1 MATADRM
8 SEAEVSLRVAFY
20 LLDSDLAASVVDVA
34 IDGAQVRTG
43 EAIHFSIAEFIAQNA
58 CTPDTLLSSW
68 QGTYCR
74 AGARFRVRIHSTPGK
89 GDVVALLS
97 SGHTLRVES
106 KKGPLER
113 SPSSAEYP
121 LLREAIG
128 QLMTVETVGEN
139 DILAVAVPK
148 SAKFTALAARWR
160 RAPLIRR
167 LGIRLLTVDRENKV
181 EGFAESVT

>member
-8 SEAEVSLRVAFY
+8 AEAEVSLRVAFY
-20 LLDSDLAASVVDVA
+20 LLDSDLAASDVDVA

-58 CTPDTLLSSW
+58 CTPDALSSSW

-74 AGARFRVRIHSTPGK
+74 VGARFRLRIHSNPGR

-113 SPSSAEYP
+113 SRSSEEYP

-128 QLMTVETVGEN
+128 QLMTVDTAGDN
-139 DILAVAVPK
+139 DIFAVAVPK
-148 SAKFTALAARWR
+148 SAKFMELAARWR
-160 RAPLIRR
+160 RAPLIQR
-167 LGIRLLTVDRENKV
+167 LGIRLLTVDRRNKV
-181 EGFAESVT
+181 DGLVEPVA